1 MAYALSTTTGKV
13 GPTELGGTYRIVVA
27 RITPDAATGSYTFSD
42 FSTVDA
48 IIGFGFA
55 ADLTSNCYTMQ
66 AAPNASTANQVDI
79 KLWKAGGTA
88 ADTAF
93 VDIWVAVLAH

>member
-13 GPTELGGTYRIVVA
+13 GPTVLGGTYRIVTA
-27 RITPDAATGSYTFSD
+27 RITPDAATGSYIFSD
-42 FSTVDA
+42 FGTVDMVL
-48 IIGFGFA
+48 GYGYC

-66 AAPNASTANQVDI
+66 AAIDGSVANKVNF

-93 VDIWVAVLAH
+93 VDFYVSVLAH